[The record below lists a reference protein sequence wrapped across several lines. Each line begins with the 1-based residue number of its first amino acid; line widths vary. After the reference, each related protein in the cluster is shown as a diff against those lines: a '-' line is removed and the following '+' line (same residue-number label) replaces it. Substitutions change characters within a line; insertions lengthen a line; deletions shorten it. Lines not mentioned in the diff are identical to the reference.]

1 MHVLPTKSGESHLAM
16 SCASINKDSAPVAY
30 LKNFFSVDK
39 DEVDIKETG
48 IWLSKD
54 GDSPD

>member
-1 MHVLPTKSGESHLAM
+1 M

-48 IWLSKD
+48 LWLSKD
-54 GDSPD
+54 GDSQNRLGSSLEGSN